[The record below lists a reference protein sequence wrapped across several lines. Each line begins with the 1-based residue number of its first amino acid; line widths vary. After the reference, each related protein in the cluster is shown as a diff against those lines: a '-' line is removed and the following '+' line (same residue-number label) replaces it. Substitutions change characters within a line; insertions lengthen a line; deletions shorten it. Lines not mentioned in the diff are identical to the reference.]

1 MNDALTVDEGTEQLL
16 SEYEGI
22 QTELRDINAKI
33 DASRSELEKLEQRNA
48 MISGQLRQ
56 IETNFETV
64 PRANIRATYEAVRDS
79 QQRLFT
85 MRGQLDRLQA
95 EQKTLTRCAELLKV
109 AIDLLRSDGP
119 STAPQ
124 AAGEGPSAAI
134 SQATIERVVEAQEAE
149 RKRLAGQM
157 HDGPAQSLTN
167 FILQAEICQRLFDRD
182 PERAREELDGLKAA
196 ASTTFQQVRAFIF
209 DLRPMMLD
217 DLGLLPTVERYAQ
230 DFQEKTGIITHLS
243 KSGEAHRLEPHR
255 EVVAFRAVQ
264 ELLANARDRS
274 RATEVNITLEVTDA
288 ALNAT
293 VEDNGRGITT
303 GQLEMPDE
311 EHEALGL
318 AALRERIGLVGGQ
331 LAVERS
337 GSTGSKVT
345 VVIPVSG
352 VSE

>member
-16 SEYEGI
+16 SEFEGI
-22 QTELRDINAKI
+22 QAELLDINAKI
-33 DASRSELEKLEQRNA
+33 DVSRSELEKLEQRNA

-56 IETNFETV
+56 IEANFETV
-64 PRANIRATYEAVRDS
+64 PRANIKATYEAVRDS

-95 EQKTLTRCAELLKV
+95 EQKTLMRCAELLKV
-109 AIDLLRSDGP
+109 ALDLLRSGGP
-119 STAPQ
+119 PTAPQ
-124 AAGEGPSAAI
+124 AAGEGPSAVI

-182 PERAREELDGLKAA
+182 PDRAREELDSLKAS

-255 EVVAFRAVQ
+255 EVVAFRAIQ

-274 RATEVNITLEVTDA
+274 RATEVNITIEVTDA
-288 ALNAT
+288 TLKAT

-311 EHEALGL
+311 EHAALGL
-318 AALRERIGLVGGQ
+318 AALRERVGLVGGQ
-331 LAVERS
+331 LAVERA

-352 VSE
+352 APE